1 MAARK
6 KKTVSKRR
14 TSSTRKEATR
24 SATPGP
30 MPERIYAQ
38 ASPRSVGGRS
48 LFDAVTP
55 ITASHA
61 VDYSSEEALVRTAAV
76 RLRNTGFEVLQVSR
90 TTINIAGP
98 PALYNDVFDTTLF
111 TEERPVIK
119 EGARED
125 TATFVETPDSDLPG
139 LIDTSRSPLG
149 DVLEGVA
156 IEEPRYF
163 MEHAFAPPR
172 TYWHLRVPGD
182 VSAGVNAERAHRA
195 GITGRGV
202 KVVMTDTGWYRHPY
216 FETRGYRSGPVVLG
230 PGTANPA
237 DDENGHGTAESANAF
252 AVAPDIDFT
261 MVKLGFTNT
270 IGSFN
275 AAVALAPDIISN
287 SWGSSIRTPPLTA
300 ADQALAAA
308 IAAAVADGIIVVFS
322 AGNGHFGFPGQHPDV
337 ISAGGVFLHPD
348 GSMEASSYASGF
360 ASEIYPGRTAPDV
373 SGLVG
378 MRPRAAYIMLPL
390 QAGCLIDS
398 DLAGGT
404 HPDGDETDA
413 EDGWA
418 AISGTSAAAPQIAGV
433 CALVRQAWPT
443 ATPTEVRD
451 LLCDTGRDVTEG
463 TGANGNVAGPGH
475 DLATGH
481 GLVDAHRAVLLA
493 KVRGLRGSVGQAPE
507 PPSQQVVLP
516 PSQVTHMTAAAPRT
530 DGLSGEDID
539 ALESMILSHGPDV
552 TL

>member
-1 MAARK
+1 MAAK
-6 KKTVSKRR
+6 KKAVNKARKSARRGSSKR
-14 TSSTRKEATR
+14 AGQQ
-24 SATPGP
+24 AAAGP
-30 MPERIYAQ
+30 MPERVYAQ
-38 ASPRSVGGRS
+38 ASPRSIGGRTM
-48 LFDAVTP
+48 FDALSP
-55 ITASHA
+55 ITASQA
-61 VDYSSEEALVRTAAV
+61 LDYTSEEALVRTAAV
-76 RLRNTGFEVLQVSR
+76 RLRNTGFDVLQVSR

-98 PALYNDVFDTTLF
+98 AELYNDVFETTLF

-125 TATFVETPDSDLPG
+125 LATFVDTRDTDLPG
-139 LIDTSRSPLG
+139 LIDTSRSPLH

-163 MEHAFAPPR
+163 MEHAFAPLRP
-172 TYWHLRVPGD
+172 YWHLRVPGD
-182 VSAGVNAERAHRA
+182 VSLGVNADRAHRA
-195 GITGRGV
+195 GVTGRGV

-216 FETRGYRSGPVVLG
+216 FEQRGYRSNPVVLG
-230 PGTANPA
+230 PGTANPT

-261 MVKLGFTNT
+261 MVKLGFANT

-275 AAVALAPDIISN
+275 AAVALAPDVITN
-287 SWGSSIRTPPLTA
+287 SWGSSIRTPPLSA

-308 IAAAVADGIIVVFS
+308 IASAVADGIIVVFS

-337 ISAGGVFLHPD
+337 VSAGGVFVHPD

-378 MRPRAAYIMLPL
+378 MRPRAAYLMLPL
-390 QAGCLIDS
+390 QAGCLIDT

-404 HPDGDETDA
+404 HPDGDETDPD
-413 EDGWA
+413 DGWA

-433 CALVRQAWPT
+433 CALLRQAWPD
-443 ATPTEVRD
+443 ATPVEVRD
-451 LLCDTGRDVTEG
+451 LLCETARDVTEG

-481 GLVDAHRAVLLA
+481 GLVDAQRAVLLA
-493 KVRGLRGSVGQAPE
+493 KVRSLRGEPRQAPAAPAPE
-507 PPSQQVVLP
+507 PVAAL
-516 PSQVTHMTAAAPRT
+516 AAATAPAGGGR
-530 DGLSGEDID
+530 LSVEDID
-539 ALESMILSHGPDV
+539 ALESMILGHGPDV
-552 TL
+552 SL